1 VTTATRRPR
10 AATVEKRLRL
20 LDATEQLMLE
30 EGYAAV
36 SSRRVAAA
44 AGMTA
49 PLVHYHFPTID
60 DLFVAV
66 LRRRAERNVERMA
79 AALDAPE
86 PLRAW
91 WDLASDPRGT
101 ALMVEL
107 LAAANHRPA
116 LRAEVGEVAREVR
129 RMQVAKLTTLLAEYG
144 IDADELP
151 PALVAAGVQGL
162 AFGLVQDQAAGYET
176 GHEEAFAAMD
186 RLVARLEER
195 RAQGRGAA

>member
-1 VTTATRRPR
+1 VTTTEARRPR
-10 AATVEKRLRL
+10 AATLEKRSRL
-20 LDATEQLMLE
+20 LDATEELMLS

-44 AGMTA
+44 VGINA

-66 LRRRAERNVERMA
+66 LRRRAERVVERMES
-79 AALDAPE
+79 ALDAPE
-86 PLRAW
+86 PFRAW

-116 LRAEVGEVAREVR
+116 LKAEVGELARDVR
-129 RMQVAKLTTLLAEYG
+129 RMQVDKLGSLLAEYG
-144 IDADELP
+144 IDPEVLP
-151 PALVAAGVQGL
+151 PALVAAGMQGL
-162 AFGLVQDQAAGYET
+162 AFGLVQDEAAGYET
-176 GHEEAFAAMD
+176 DTEEARAGME
-186 RLVARLEER
+186 RLIAHLEGR
-195 RAQGRGAA
+195 RGARP